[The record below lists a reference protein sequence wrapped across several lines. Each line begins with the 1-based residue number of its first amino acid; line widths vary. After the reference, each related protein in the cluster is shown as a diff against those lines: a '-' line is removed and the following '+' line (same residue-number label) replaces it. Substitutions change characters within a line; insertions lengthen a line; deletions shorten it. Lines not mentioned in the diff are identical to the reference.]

1 MCEEYSHLSKQVKY
15 IKLIVT
21 LFMSVCNAVSKKLII
36 WIIGLLNLKKKSQE
50 AFLNFVYLGSIT
62 AFTSIFVILL
72 LGAKLDFVPIVGQY
86 LKDGKNRD
94 FTWEWY
100 MEIGGLFITRMIVL
114 TIGPLIEVA
123 TARPAKMAEQLM
135 FKMEIG
141 NSKNKSMW

>member
-1 MCEEYSHLSKQVKY
+1 MCEEYSLLSKQVKY

-21 LFMSVCNAVSKKLII
+21 LFMSVCNAVSKKLIV

>member
-1 MCEEYSHLSKQVKY
+1 
-15 IKLIVT
+15 
-21 LFMSVCNAVSKKLII
+21 
-36 WIIGLLNLKKKSQE
+36 
-50 AFLNFVYLGSIT
+50 
-62 AFTSIFVILL
+62 
-72 LGAKLDFVPIVGQY
+72 
-86 LKDGKNRD
+86 
-94 FTWEWY
+94 

>member
-123 TARPAKMAEQLM
+123 TARPAKMVEQLM